1 MNVFTQLKDRKE
13 RLAKNLSVLAGL
25 TGMSAPH
32 ISNILNGLKDAQA
45 SSLEALADA
54 MDARWVLVPKHLLP
68 EVERLMSG
76 KAIAPDD
83 VPSTVDRLFGRKA
96 DE

>member
-1 MNVFTQLKDRKE
+1 MNFFGQLKERKDR
-13 RLAKNLSVLAGL
+13 LGKNLSMLAGL

-45 SSLEALADA
+45 SSLDALADA
-54 MDARWVLVPKHLLP
+54 MDAKWVLVPKHLLP
-68 EVERLMSG
+68 ELERLLSG
-76 KAIAPDD
+76 KTIAPDD
-83 VPSTVDRLFGRKA
+83 VPSTVDRLFGRDA